1 LRGRFHLLVTHAR
14 HPLSHNVHTD
24 HLLNIANSAFTAK
37 VSHLYNHRSPVKAI
51 TKLFELGYVFI
62 VILFF
67 ACGIGLVV
75 LAGVE
80 IWSALS
86 PSADTFA
93 RERFD
98 LILECI
104 GMLTIAVAAL
114 GLGQTVLEEEIQ
126 REANISSPTRVRRFL
141 SRFLIVVVV
150 SLSVECLIGVFQFVH
165 GSPEYLPHAASIG
178 IAAAALLATWGM
190 FVRMNVSAE
199 ELEPHAMHD
208 VQAEDKVIEGED
220 VSEEGEQHAE
230 EQGED
235 YHADVDKKKE

>member
-1 LRGRFHLLVTHAR
+1 M
-14 HPLSHNVHTD
+14 
-24 HLLNIANSAFTAK
+24 
-37 VSHLYNHRSPVKAI
+37 KAI

-67 ACGIGLVV
+67 ACGVGLIV
-75 LAGVE
+75 LAGIE

-86 PSADTFA
+86 VSASTSA
-93 RERFD
+93 RDRFD
-98 LILECI
+98 RILECI

-141 SRFLIVVVV
+141 SRFLIVIVV
-150 SLSVECLIGVFQFVH
+150 SLSVECLIGVFQYVH

-178 IAAAALLATWGM
+178 VAAAALLATWGL
-190 FVRMNVSAE
+190 FVRLNVSAE

-220 VSEEGEQHAE
+220 VGEEGEQHAE
-230 EQGED
+230 EQGEE
-235 YHADVDKKKE
+235 YHADVDEKKK

>member
-1 LRGRFHLLVTHAR
+1 MKF
-14 HPLSHNVHTD
+14 
-24 HLLNIANSAFTAK
+24 
-37 VSHLYNHRSPVKAI
+37 I
-51 TKLFELGYVFI
+51 TKLFEFSYVFI
-62 VILFF
+62 VTLFF
-67 ACGIGLVV
+67 ACGVGLIV
-75 LAGVE
+75 LAGIE
-80 IWSALS
+80 IWSALN
-86 PSADTFA
+86 PGAATPA
-93 RERFD
+93 RDRFD

-150 SLSVECLIGVFQFVH
+150 SLSVECLIGVFQYVH

-178 IAAAALLATWGM
+178 VAAAALLATWGL
-190 FVRMNVSAE
+190 FVRLNVSAE

-220 VSEEGEQHAE
+220 VGEEGEQHAQ
-230 EQGED
+230 EQGEE
-235 YHADVDKKKE
+235 YHADIDEKKK

>member
-1 LRGRFHLLVTHAR
+1 MSQASGNALLANTTPLAFGAR
-14 HPLSHNVHTD
+14 VLQ
-24 HLLNIANSAFTAK
+24 
-37 VSHLYNHRSPVKAI
+37 LYNHCPPVKAI
-51 TKLFELGYVFI
+51 TKLFELGYILI
-62 VILFF
+62 VALFLS
-67 ACGIGLVV
+67 CGIGLIV

-80 IWSALS
+80 IWSALN
-86 PSADTFA
+86 PTADTSA
-93 RERFD
+93 RDRFD

-104 GMLTIAVAAL
+104 GMLTISVAAL

-150 SLSVECLIGVFQFVH
+150 SLSVECLIGVFQYVH

-178 IAAAALLATWGM
+178 VAAAALLATWGL

-208 VQAEDKVIEGED
+208 VQAEDKIIEGED
-220 VSEEGEQHAE
+220 VGEEGEQHADEHGE
-230 EQGED
+230 E
-235 YHADVDKKKE
+235 YHADPTVKKQ

>member
-1 LRGRFHLLVTHAR
+1 M
-14 HPLSHNVHTD
+14 
-24 HLLNIANSAFTAK
+24 
-37 VSHLYNHRSPVKAI
+37 KAI

-67 ACGIGLVV
+67 ACGVGLIV
-75 LAGVE
+75 LAGIE
-80 IWSALS
+80 IWSALL
-86 PSADTFA
+86 PSADTAA
-93 RERFD
+93 RDRFD

-104 GMLTIAVAAL
+104 GMLTIAVASL

-141 SRFLIVVVV
+141 SRFLIVIVV
-150 SLSVECLIGVFQFVH
+150 SLSVECLIGVFQYVH

-178 IAAAALLATWGM
+178 VAAAALLATWGL
-190 FVRMNVSAE
+190 FVRLNVSAE

-220 VSEEGEQHAE
+220 VGEEGEQPAE
-230 EQGED
+230 EQGEE
-235 YHADVDKKKE
+235 YRADIDEKKK

>member
-1 LRGRFHLLVTHAR
+1 MCNREHSFPVIQCYSVVTLKTLRTM
-14 HPLSHNVHTD
+14 
-24 HLLNIANSAFTAK
+24 
-37 VSHLYNHRSPVKAI
+37 KAI
-51 TKLFELGYVFI
+51 TKLFELGYIFI
-62 VILFF
+62 VTLFF
-67 ACGIGLVV
+67 ACGIGLIV

-80 IWSALS
+80 IWSALNI
-86 PSADTFA
+86 SAGTAA
-93 RERFD
+93 RDRFD

-141 SRFLIVVVV
+141 SRFLIVIVV
-150 SLSVECLIGVFQFVH
+150 SLSVECLIGVFQYVH

-178 IAAAALLATWGM
+178 VAAAALLATWGL
-190 FVRMNVSAE
+190 FVRLNVSAE

-220 VSEEGEQHAE
+220 VGEEGEQHAE
-230 EQGED
+230 EHGED
-235 YHADVDKKKE
+235 YHADVDEKKK

>member
-1 LRGRFHLLVTHAR
+1 M
-14 HPLSHNVHTD
+14 
-24 HLLNIANSAFTAK
+24 
-37 VSHLYNHRSPVKAI
+37 KAI
-51 TKLFELGYVFI
+51 TKLFELGYIFI
-62 VILFF
+62 VTLFF
-67 ACGIGLVV
+67 ACGVGLIV

-80 IWSALS
+80 IWSALNI
-86 PSADTFA
+86 SAGTSA
-93 RERFD
+93 RDRFD

-141 SRFLIVVVV
+141 SRFLIVIVV
-150 SLSVECLIGVFQFVH
+150 SLSVECLIGVFQYVH

-178 IAAAALLATWGM
+178 VAAAALLATWGL
-190 FVRMNVSAE
+190 FVRLNVSAE

-220 VSEEGEQHAE
+220 VG
-230 EQGED
+230 
-235 YHADVDKKKE
+235 

>member
-1 LRGRFHLLVTHAR
+1 M
-14 HPLSHNVHTD
+14 
-24 HLLNIANSAFTAK
+24 
-37 VSHLYNHRSPVKAI
+37 KAI
-51 TKLFELGYVFI
+51 TKLFELGYILI
-62 VILFF
+62 VVLFF
-67 ACGIGLVV
+67 SCGIGLIV

-86 PSADTFA
+86 PTADTPA
-93 RERFD
+93 RDRFD

-104 GMLTIAVAAL
+104 GMLTISVAAL

-150 SLSVECLIGVFQFVH
+150 SLSVECLIGVFQYVH

-178 IAAAALLATWGM
+178 VAAAALLATWGL

-220 VSEEGEQHAE
+220 VGEEGEQHADEHGE
-230 EQGED
+230 E
-235 YHADVDKKKE
+235 YHADPAEKKQ